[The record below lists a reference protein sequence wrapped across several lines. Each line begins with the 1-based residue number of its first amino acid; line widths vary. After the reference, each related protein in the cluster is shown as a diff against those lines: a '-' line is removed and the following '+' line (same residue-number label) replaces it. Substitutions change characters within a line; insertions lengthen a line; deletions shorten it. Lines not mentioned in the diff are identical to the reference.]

1 VALRGPGDRRAG
13 TEDDV
18 ARFLRDRIDESNT
31 RSYPGCVRSQP
42 AVAHSAVADDAVTT
56 LARTALTSGRLLPV
70 VDPLLPLL
78 PDSGLVRGKAVSC
91 GGAAS
96 MSLALAL
103 AVEATARGAWLAV
116 VDVPTFG
123 LEAAGEFGIPL
134 ERVVR
139 VDPPTRTAAKSAKS
153 AQSGGVGDTWAELM
167 AAVVDGFEVVITRVP
182 QRLNP
187 GLARRVQSRLRAR
200 EAVMIALGRPGS
212 ISVDSELT
220 AADPQWEGVADGW
233 GYLRGRRVTVT
244 SSGRRVPRPRHASLW
259 LPGPDGKVAPVQR
272 HGGDETV
279 THP

>member
-1 VALRGPGDRRAG
+1 MSDSPARSESAG
-13 TEDDV
+13 AQTPV
-18 ARFLRDRIDESNT
+18 
-31 RSYPGCVRSQP
+31 VQ
-42 AVAHSAVADDAVTT
+42 HAVTT
-56 LARTALTSGRLLPV
+56 LAQTALTSGRALPV
-70 VDPLLPLL
+70 VDPLMPLL
-78 PDSGLVRGKAVSC
+78 PDGGLVRGKAVSC

-103 AVEATARGAWLAV
+103 AVEATASGAWLAV

-139 VDPPTRTAAKSAKS
+139 VDPPARAA
-153 AQSGGVGDTWAELM
+153 VGDTWSELI

-200 EAVMIALGRPGS
+200 EAVMIALGRSGP
-212 ISVDSELT
+212 ISVDTEFT
-220 AADPQWEGVADGW
+220 ADDPQWEGVADGW

-244 SSGRRVPRPRHASLW
+244 SSGRRVPRPQRAALW
-259 LPGPDGKVAPVQR
+259 LPGPDGKVAAVDDTMDVIAFPGHAGSSGPLVR
-272 HGGDETV
+272 SRSLARNGDA
-279 THP
+279 THR

>member
-1 VALRGPGDRRAG
+1 M
-13 TEDDV
+13 
-18 ARFLRDRIDESNT
+18 
-31 RSYPGCVRSQP
+31 RSQP
-42 AVAHSAVADDAVTT
+42 AVGHSAVAHDAVTT
-56 LARTALTSGRLLPV
+56 LARTVLTSGRLLPV
-70 VDPLLPLL
+70 VDPLMPLL
-78 PDSGLVRGKAVSC
+78 PDGGLVRGKAVSC

-103 AVEATARGAWLAV
+103 AVEATASGAWLAV

-139 VDPPTRTAAKSAKS
+139 VDPPTRTAAKS
-153 AQSGGVGDTWAELM
+153 GGVGDTWSELM

-182 QRLNP
+182 KRLNP

-212 ISVDSELT
+212 VSVDTELA

-233 GYLRGRRVTVT
+233 GYLRGRRVMVT

-259 LPGPDGKVAPVQR
+259 LPGPDGKVAAV
-272 HGGDETV
+272 DETV
-279 THP
+279 VHL

>member
-1 VALRGPGDRRAG
+1 M
-13 TEDDV
+13 
-18 ARFLRDRIDESNT
+18 
-31 RSYPGCVRSQP
+31 
-42 AVAHSAVADDAVTT
+42 
-56 LARTALTSGRLLPV
+56 
-70 VDPLLPLL
+70 PLL
-78 PDSGLVRGKAVSC
+78 PDDGLVRGKAVSC

-103 AVEATARGAWLAV
+103 AVEATAGGAWLAV

-139 VDPPTRTAAKSAKS
+139 VDPPARTAAK
-153 AQSGGVGDTWAELM
+153 SGGVGDTWSELM

-212 ISVDSELT
+212 VSVDTEL
-220 AADPQWEGVADGW
+220 AADDPQWEGVADGW

-259 LPGPDGKVAPVQR
+259 LPGPDGKVAA
-272 HGGDETV
+272 GDDALAGIRTSDHRGERA
-279 THP
+279 PASEWPAAACPARS

>member
-1 VALRGPGDRRAG
+1 
-13 TEDDV
+13 
-18 ARFLRDRIDESNT
+18 
-31 RSYPGCVRSQP
+31 VRSER
-42 AVAHSAVADDAVTT
+42 AVAHSPGVQNAVTT
-56 LARTALTSGRLLPV
+56 LTQAALTSGRMLPV
-70 VDPLLPLL
+70 VDPLVSLL
-78 PDSGLVRGKAVSC
+78 PDGGLVRGKAVSC

-103 AVEATARGAWLAV
+103 AVEATASGAWLAV

-139 VDPPTRTAAKSAKS
+139 VDPPRRTAAKSAKS
-153 AQSGGVGDTWAELM
+153 AKSGGVGDTWSELM

-200 EAVMIALGRPGS
+200 EAVMITLGRPGP
-212 ISVDSELT
+212 ISVDTELT

-244 SSGRRVPRPRHASLW
+244 SSGRRVPRPQRASLW
-259 LPGPDGKVAPVQR
+259 LPGPDGKVTLVQ
-272 HGGDETV
+272 HGVDETG
-279 THP
+279 